1 MHRLGGQTAPIS
13 GGDVGVGGATAER
26 FAARALK
33 RLTALLVSLLLA
45 ACATPVAVLAP
56 VAQGTVPPNAS
67 QVSMLIATSRQ
78 PSGDP
83 GTLFS
88 GERGRQLSL
97 AAVDVSIPPDTTRQS
112 GTVQWPKRLPPDPR
126 KDFAVTR
133 VEAMSVPQV
142 REWLHKDSHQG
153 RVLVFIHGFNN
164 RFADA
169 VFRFAQIAHD
179 SRANAAPILFTWPSR
194 GSVFDYVYD
203 RESANYSRTALE
215 RGLKALVS
223 DPDVK
228 DITVLAHSM
237 GTWLTVEALR
247 QMAIR
252 EGNIPPKIKN
262 VVLASPDL
270 DVDVFAKQWTEM
282 GTKRPKFTIF
292 ISQDDKALAIS
303 RLLSGGVNRVGAI
316 NPAEEPYRS
325 AIERAGITVIDLT
338 KLKSGDA
345 LNHGKFAESP
355 EIVQLIGQR
364 VAAGQALA
372 STNANLGNRVGAVL
386 LGTANAVGS
395 VAAKTVT
402 APIDMLA
409 PRPQATEKAS
419 VGEILQ
425 SEDEAK
431 VN

>member
-1 MHRLGGQTAPIS
+1 MIVADILLRGLKKLS
-13 GGDVGVGGATAER
+13 
-26 FAARALK
+26 ALF
-33 RLTALLVSLLLA
+33 VSLMLMS
-45 ACATPVAVLAP
+45 CATPVAVLTP
-56 VAQGTVPPNAS
+56 VARDAVPPEAS
-67 QVSMLIATSRQ
+67 QVSMLVATSRK

-88 GERGRQLSL
+88 GERGQQLSL
-97 AAVDVSIPPDTTRQS
+97 AAIDVSIPPDTSRQS

-133 VEAMSVPQV
+133 VEAMTVPQV
-142 REWLHKDSHQG
+142 RDWLRKDTHQG
-153 RVLVFIHGFNN
+153 RALVFVHGFNN

-215 RGLKALVS
+215 RGLRSLVS
-223 DPDVK
+223 DPGIK
-228 DITVLAHSM
+228 DITILAHSM

-270 DVDVFAKQWTEM
+270 DVDVFARQWTEM

-292 ISQDDKALAIS
+292 ISQDDKALAAS
-303 RLLSGGVNRVGAI
+303 RFLSGGVNRVGAI

-325 AIERAGITVIDLT
+325 AIENAGITVIDLT
-338 KLKSGDA
+338 KLNTGDA

-364 VAAGQALA
+364 IATGQALTA
-372 STNANLGNRVGAVL
+372 TNADLGNRVGAVL

-395 VAAKTVT
+395 ATARTVS
-402 APIDMLA
+402 APLVMLE
-409 PRPQATEKAS
+409 PGEKPTRKAS
-419 VGEILQ
+419 VGEILR
-425 SEDEAK
+425 SEDEVK
-431 VN
+431 VD

>member
-1 MHRLGGQTAPIS
+1 MIDAKTS
-13 GGDVGVGGATAER
+13 
-26 FAARALK
+26 ARAPNMLAT
-33 RLTALLVSLLLA
+33 LMVLLLLA
-45 ACATPVAVLAP
+45 ACASPAEVLTP
-56 VAQGTVPPNAS
+56 VAQGTVPPGAS
-67 QVSMLIATSRQ
+67 RVSMLVATSRQ

-97 AAVDVSIPPDTTRQS
+97 ANLEISIPPDTARQS
-112 GTVQWPKRLPPDPR
+112 GTVQWPSRLPPDPR

-133 VEAMSVPQV
+133 VEPMSVPQV
-142 REWLHKDSHQG
+142 REWLHHNSHQG
-153 RVLVFIHGFNN
+153 RVLVFVHGFNN

-179 SRANAAPILFTWPSR
+179 SQANAAPILFTWPSR

-215 RGLKALVS
+215 RSLKALVG

-228 DITVLAHSM
+228 DITVMAHSM

-252 EGNIPPKIKN
+252 DGNIPSKIQN
-262 VVLASPDL
+262 VILASPDL
-270 DVDVFAKQWTEM
+270 DVDVFARQWTEM

-292 ISQDDKALAIS
+292 VSQDDKALAAS
-303 RLLSGGVNRVGAI
+303 RILSGGIKRVGAI
-316 NPAEEPYRS
+316 NPAEEPYRTE
-325 AIERAGITVIDLT
+325 IEKAGITVIDLT
-338 KLKSGDA
+338 NLKSGDR

-355 EIVQLIGQR
+355 EIVQLIGR
-364 VAAGQALA
+364 RIASGQALT
-372 STNANLGNRVGAVL
+372 STNVGFGDKVGAAL

-395 VAAKTVT
+395 VAATTVSVPTNILT
-402 APIDMLA
+402 APVKH
-409 PRPQATEKAS
+409 TEKAS

-425 SEDEAK
+425 SQEEAK
-431 VN
+431 VE